1 MTYYILLNN
10 DSVEDIWDENILG
23 EESFGTFYTG
33 NGFKALSSLLGLSQT
48 NKIIYYIFEEQTNL
62 PIFLSTI
69 DNKIVICAISTK
81 LYDFELT
88 INI

>member
-33 NGFKALSSLLGLSQT
+33 NGFKALDNIVTT
-48 NKIIYYIFEEQTNL
+48 NPDILETITIIDETKTKHSVSEFLDLITKWKIM
-62 PIFLSTI
+62 S
-69 DNKIVICAISTK
+69 
-81 LYDFELT
+81 
-88 INI
+88 

>member
-33 NGFKALSSLLGLSQT
+33 NGFKALNNIVSRQPKLLERVTILDEKKNQYSVEEFLDLIQKW
-48 NKIIYYIFEEQTNL
+48 KIIT
-62 PIFLSTI
+62 
-69 DNKIVICAISTK
+69 
-81 LYDFELT
+81 
-88 INI
+88 